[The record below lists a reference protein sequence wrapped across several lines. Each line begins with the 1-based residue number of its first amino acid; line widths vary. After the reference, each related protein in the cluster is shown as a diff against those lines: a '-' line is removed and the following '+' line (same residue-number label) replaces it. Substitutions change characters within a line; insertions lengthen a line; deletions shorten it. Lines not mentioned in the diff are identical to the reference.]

1 MTARGDEHKVL
12 TCDGR
17 WEGGGARGWHG
28 PLPRLTTV
36 SGQPSSSTR
45 ARDIDR
51 AQTCGLLDAGY
62 SEGQLEKAEYDART
76 AAAMKAKTLGELD
89 ALVSDLQIPAH
100 LAETAVREATVP
112 PGKRRGP
119 AIAAAVAAVVVVT
132 GLVAVVTRGDDPG
145 PQPDAVREVA
155 AAGQPAPAP
164 APIPGEPEAIVVDPI
179 DTTTAEGIEEFLR
192 QFQEKF
198 GDGIVDDLYLAQRY
212 AAFNRMLP
220 EQAHRVQHWDYY
232 RGFDPSG
239 SPSSRSTDATVDL
252 AGIRI
257 DKLEDLIR
265 DAPAAVGLPGGRI
278 DYIIVRP
285 DPVTDEPEILIYV
298 EDTSLRSGHLY
309 ATFDGVVTGTFAP
322 SSADG

>member
-1 MTARGDEHKVL
+1 M
-12 TCDGR
+12 
-17 WEGGGARGWHG
+17 
-28 PLPRLTTV
+28 

-76 AAAMKAKTLGELD
+76 AAAMRAKTLGELD

-112 PGKRRGP
+112 PRKRRGP
-119 AIAAAVAAVVVVT
+119 AIAAAVAAVAVVI

-145 PQPDAVREVA
+145 PQPDSVREVA
-155 AAGQPAPAP
+155 APAQPAPAP
-164 APIPGEPEAIVVDPI
+164 VPGEPEAIVVDPI

-192 QFQEKF
+192 QFQGKF
-198 GDGIVDDLYLAQRY
+198 GDRIVDDLYLAQSY

-220 EQAHRVQHWDYY
+220 EQAHRVQRWDYY

-239 SPSSRSTDATVDL
+239 SPGRRSTDATVDL

-257 DKLEDLIR
+257 DKLGDLIR
-265 DAPAAVGLPGGRI
+265 DAPSAVGLPGGRI

-285 DPVTDEPEILIYV
+285 DPITDEPEILIYV

-309 ATFDGVVTGTFAP
+309 ATFDGVVTGTSAP
-322 SSADG
+322 SRADG